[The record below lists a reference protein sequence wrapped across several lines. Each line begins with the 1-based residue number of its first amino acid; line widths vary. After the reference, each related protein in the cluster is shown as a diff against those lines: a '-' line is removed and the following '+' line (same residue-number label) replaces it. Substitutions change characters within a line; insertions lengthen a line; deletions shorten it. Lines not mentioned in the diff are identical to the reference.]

1 MSVMSIR
8 IDDRKRKLLKAVA
21 SLEGRSMS
29 EVVAQL
35 IDEYTERRANQ
46 LARDDASSELK
57 ALMRV
62 SESAFSEWD
71 NAEDA
76 VYDNL

>member
-8 IDDRKRKLLKAVA
+8 IDDNKRKLLKAVA

-29 EVVAQL
+29 DLVAQL
-35 IDEYTERRANQ
+35 IDEYTERRAKE
-46 LARDDASSELK
+46 LAREGVSGELQ
-57 ALMRV
+57 ALMKV
-62 SESAFSEWD
+62 SEAAFSEWD

-76 VYDNL
+76 VYDTL